1 MAQATMVKV
10 EAVRAVRDNG
20 VTHAVGEEFEM
31 EKSVADAHVKAGVVK
46 EVGKTPAD
54 KQAKAAATK

>member
-1 MAQATMVKV
+1 MAKRTMVEV
-10 EAVRAVRDNG
+10 EALTRVKDDG
-20 VTHAVGEEFEM
+20 TQHAAGEKFMM
-31 EKSVADAHVKAGVVK
+31 EQSLVQPHVDAGVVK